1 MTDAKSK
8 FFGFIDATASAEN
21 RRPNI
26 KGELARADGQ
36 LHSFALWGGP
46 KKDGSGIY
54 LKGTVQSK
62 NITSALTTQI
72 TEAADIEQPA
82 GLTLKVGEI
91 VLFENDK
98 ADKDGVVNEKRPDF
112 YGYSRTAEGINRH
125 SAWGAVGT
133 DGGLQLRGTTE
144 AWTPNA
150 TVEAKTDAPTKP
162 EPTTKAK
169 VRQALSA
176 KR

>member
-8 FFGFIDATASAEN
+8 FFGFFDSTATADN

-26 KGELARADGQ
+26 KGELARPDGQ

-46 KKDGSGIY
+46 KKDGTGIY
-54 LKGTVQSK
+54 LKGTVQPK
-62 NITSALTTQI
+62 NVTAAITAQV

-82 GLTLKVGEI
+82 GLSLKVGEI

-98 ADKDGVVNEKRPDF
+98 GDNDKRPDF
-112 YGYSRTAEGINRH
+112 YGYSRTADGINRH
-125 SAWGAVGT
+125 SAWGALGT
-133 DGGLQLRGTTE
+133 NGDLQLRGTTE

-150 TVEAKTDAPTKP
+150 EAKAEV
-162 EPTTKAK
+162 EPPRPAGAKAK
-169 VRQALSA
+169 VREALTQ

>member
-1 MTDAKSK
+1 MSEPKSK
-8 FFGFIDATASAEN
+8 FFGFIDNTANAEN

-36 LHSFALWGGP
+36 LHTFAIWGGA

-54 LKGTVQSK
+54 LKGTVQPK
-62 NITSALTTQI
+62 NVTAALTAQV
-72 TEAADIEQPA
+72 TEAPDIEQPA

-98 ADKDGVVNEKRPDF
+98 GDNDKRPDF

-125 SAWGAVGT
+125 SAWGALGT
-133 DGGLQLRGTTE
+133 NGDLQLRGSTE
-144 AWTPNA
+144 VWEPNA
-150 TVEAKTDAPTKP
+150 EAKTDAAPARPTG
-162 EPTTKAK
+162 TRAK
-169 VRQALSA
+169 VREALTQ